1 VATTPERDEISGV
14 ETTGHEWDGIK
25 ELNTPLPRWW
35 LYVLYAT
42 IVWSVGY
49 WIAMPAWPLIS
60 GYTKGLLGYSQ
71 RAAVAER
78 LDAARAAQS
87 VYRDALQAKSLE
99 EIVQDQ
105 ELLEF
110 ALAGGGAAF
119 GDNCAPC
126 HGTGAQGFKGY
137 PNLNDDDWLW
147 GGALEDIQVT
157 VSYGIRSGH
166 EDTRAND
173 MPAFLGDGV
182 LEREQIGDVAAY
194 VLSLSDLE
202 HDAAAAGRG
211 APIFAENCA
220 ACHGEHGGGLRELGA
235 PNLTDGLWLY
245 GGDRDAVVASISN
258 GRAGVMP
265 HWTDRLDAIT
275 IKQLVVYVYSLGGG
289 Q

>member
-1 VATTPERDEISGV
+1 VDEISGI

-35 LYVLYAT
+35 LYILYAT

-60 GYTKGLLGYSQ
+60 GYTKGLLGHSQ
-71 RAAVAER
+71 RATVVER

-87 VYRDALQAKSLE
+87 VYWDALQAQSLDD
-99 EIVQDQ
+99 IVQEQ

-110 ALAGGGAAF
+110 ALAGGRAAF

-126 HGTGAQGFKGY
+126 HGAGAQGFKGY
-137 PNLNDDDWLW
+137 PNLNDDDWIW
-147 GGALEDIQVT
+147 GGTLEDIRVT
-157 VSYGIRSGH
+157 VSYGIRSSH
-166 EDTRAND
+166 EETRAND

-182 LEREQIGDVAAY
+182 LERDAIGDVVDY
-194 VLSLSDLE
+194 VLSLSDLR
-202 HDAAAAGRG
+202 HDVASAERG
-211 APIFAENCA
+211 GPIFAENCA
-220 ACHGEHGGGLRELGA
+220 SCHGENGGGLREMGA

-245 GGDRDAVVASISN
+245 GGDRDAVAASVSN

-275 IKQLVVYVYSLGGG
+275 IKQLVVYVHSLGGG